1 MNAWKETY
9 AWVFISVLFA
19 ASVCVWGDGNTLKFS
34 DKMNGNYVYVPEQ
47 CGLVT
52 VIKRFVSTFSERMLR
67 LCKVKNVSEKYDNI
81 SLKIIF
87 PLFCKRVNCLYRLN
101 FQGSRRSFYDTSS
114 GLSSIY
120 KPCS

>member
-1 MNAWKETY
+1 MHGY
-9 AWVFISVLFA
+9 SFQYYLQP
-19 ASVCVWGDGNTLKFS
+19 VCGGDGNTLKFS
-34 DKMNGNYVYVPEQ
+34 DKRNGNYVYVPEQ

-52 VIKRFVSTFSERMLR
+52 VIERFLSTFSERMLR

-81 SLKIIF
+81 SLKINF
-87 PLFCKRVNCLYRLN
+87 PLFCKRVNSLYRLN
-101 FQGSRRSFYDTSS
+101 FQGSRRSFYDTNL